1 VSPGIAIDPGRTGAQ
16 RVVCLPPEAPV
27 RIARVILVFAALPTA
42 SVAAQGRPKV
52 DLGIHAGATILI
64 PSAGGAEYVI
74 GIPGGGSL
82 GGQFPALYATFF
94 AGGNLMVEP
103 QVAFIYQSFNHGGLF
118 NIALQ
123 LGYLTRATAQG
134 SPYLAWHLLAAN
146 AFGSGGFSSSY
157 AAGAS
162 VGYRHVVRQVLGLR
176 YEARFRRWFE
186 ADLNEVG
193 LLVGFG
199 VAIH

>member
-1 VSPGIAIDPGRTGAQ
+1 MRTAH
-16 RVVCLPPEAPV
+16 VV
-27 RIARVILVFAALPTA
+27 LVFAALPTL
-42 SVAAQGRPKV
+42 SVAAQERPKV
-52 DLGIHAGATILI
+52 DVGIHAGATILI
-64 PSAGGAEYVI
+64 PSAGGAEYII

-82 GGQFPALYATFF
+82 GGQFPAIYATFF
-94 AGGNLMVEP
+94 VGGSLMVEP
-103 QVAFIYQSFNHGGLF
+103 QVAFLYQSFNDGGLV
-118 NIALQ
+118 NVALQ
-123 LGYLTRATAQG
+123 LGYLMRPTAKG
-134 SPYLAWHLLAAN
+134 SPYMAWHLLAAN
-146 AFGSGGFSSSY
+146 AFGGGGSSSSY

-162 VGYRHVVRQVLGLR
+162 VGFRHVVREVLGLR